1 MRIDEVISDYLIEIE
16 GRQKLICV
24 KAFELAKKYSIS
36 IKEIGEYC
44 NKNKIKISD
53 CQLGCFK

>member
-1 MRIDEVISDYLIEIE
+1 MRIEDVISDYLVEID
-16 GRQKLICV
+16 GKQKLMCV
-24 KAFELAKKYSIS
+24 KAFELAKRYSFS

-44 NKNKIKISD
+44 NKNKIKISN